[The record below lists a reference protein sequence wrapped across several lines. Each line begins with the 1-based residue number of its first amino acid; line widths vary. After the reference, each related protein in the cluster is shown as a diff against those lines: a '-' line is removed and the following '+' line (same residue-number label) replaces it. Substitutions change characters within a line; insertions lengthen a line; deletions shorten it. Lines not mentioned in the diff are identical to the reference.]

1 MGTQKNRLNEM
12 VLLSTENICSK
23 LWVRKYLQFYSENFC
38 LSKPMHKCYKLMTFD
53 IRCRQRVIIKGN
65 LLLLSVA
72 ASGRLTTYCLTSSSL
87 LRLNSLRIL
96 LALFGPR
103 RLGIV
108 LSVRP
113 GISCS
118 PEEQNLYKFTLS
130 YIKFMLDSTH
140 YE

>member
-1 MGTQKNRLNEM
+1 
-12 VLLSTENICSK
+12 
-23 LWVRKYLQFYSENFC
+23 
-38 LSKPMHKCYKLMTFD
+38 MHKCYKLMTFD

-118 PEEQNLYKFTLS
+118 PEEHNLQGSYRQNCVKFKDFSRTSQRLS
-130 YIKFMLDSTH
+130 YCFQGLKTLGK
-140 YE
+140 Y